1 MVRGKSQGTPSSSA
15 QDKPKRE
22 AILDLSKYMNEYIRV
37 KFTGGREGATQH
49 QQSFLSLG
57 PWILTRCNPVI

>member
-1 MVRGKSQGTPSSSA
+1 MVRGKSQGTPASSA

-37 KFTGGREGATQH
+37 KFTGGREGA
-49 QQSFLSLG
+49 
-57 PWILTRCNPVI
+57 ILRQVSCGLTSVI